1 MNTSHCEDL
10 LRSQLQKY
18 PEVSPTRSFLSIDS
32 TQPNGV
38 SWWWLVAMVGGWWP
52 WLVTGGHGWWL
63 VAMVGGWWL
72 GWWLVAWLV
81 AGGHGW
87 WLVAMVGGWWLGW
100 WLLAWLVAGG
110 LVGRAPVQSR
120 NQEAWLLT
128 CPGHCGLFE
137 SNFLIRS
144 TFIPSLA
151 VSLMLYTHE
160 RRHDYRVIS
169 VM

>member
-1 MNTSHCEDL
+1 M
-10 LRSQLQKY
+10 
-18 PEVSPTRSFLSIDS
+18 
-32 TQPNGV
+32 
-38 SWWWLVAMVGGWWP
+38 
-52 WLVTGGHGWWL
+52 
-63 VAMVGGWWL
+63 
-72 GWWLVAWLV
+72 

-87 WLVAMVGGWWLGW
+87 WLVAMVGSWWPWLVAGGHGW

-110 LVGRAPVQSR
+110 LGWWLLAWLVAAGLVGGWWLSWWLVAMVGSWWPWLVAAGLVGGWWPWLVAAGLVGGWWLGWWLVAMVGRAPVQSR